1 MSDPKLFYSAHVF
14 CCTNRRPDGHKR
26 GSCAARGSEQLR
38 NYMKAQA
45 KEMGWSRIS
54 ASTPPAAWSGASW
67 GRRW

>member
-1 MSDPKLFYSAHVF
+1 MFLLHQP
-14 CCTNRRPDGHKR
+14 RPDGHKR

-45 KEMGWSRIS
+45 KEMGLEPTS
-54 ASTPPAAWSGASW
+54 ASTPPGAWNGASW